1 MDLKELAKSRN
12 AKNVFCNRLGIQIR
26 DIAPGRAVVVKTVGP
41 EDVNPLGIPH
51 GGVYFSMA
59 DTACGTAMATH
70 GYAAVTMDANY
81 HFLKSAAVGDTLTAE
96 SFEALRPHHRRIRC
110 ADHQSGRNPAG
121 YRYVYLLPAG
131 PEADGLSCFS

>member
-96 SFEALRPHHRRIRC
+96 SLKCAPAAPSAYTMCGSPIRTEPC
-110 ADHQSGRNPAG
+110 WGPVR
-121 YRYVYLLPAG
+121 LPSTG
-131 PEADGLSCFS
+131 WTRS

>member
-59 DTACGTAMATH
+59 DTACGTAMAHPRLCRRYH
-70 GYAAVTMDANY
+70 GCQLP
-81 HFLKSAAVGDTLTAE
+81 FSQKCG
-96 SFEALRPHHRRIRC
+96 C
-110 ADHQSGRNPAG
+110 GRHS
-121 YRYVYLLPAG
+121 
-131 PEADGLSCFS
+131 DGGVL

>member
-51 GGVYFSMA
+51 GGVYF
-59 DTACGTAMATH
+59 AMATH
-70 GYAAVTMDANY
+70 GYAAVTMDADY

-96 SFEALRPHHRRIRC
+96 SFEVR
-110 ADHQSGRNPAG
+110 SGRTIGAYDVRITNQDG
-121 YRYVYLLPAG
+121 TLLGTGTFTFYRLDQKLTV
-131 PEADGLSCFS
+131 

>member
-12 AKNVFCNRLGIQIR
+12 TKNAFCNRLGIQIR
-26 DIAPGRAVVVKTVGP
+26 DIALGRAVVVKTVGP

-81 HFLKSAAVGDTLTAE
+81 HFLKSAAIGDTLMAE
-96 SFEALRPHHRRIRC
+96 SFEVR
-110 ADHQSGRNPAG
+110 SGRTIGVYDVRITNQDG
-121 YRYVYLLPAG
+121 TLLGTGTFTFYRLDQKLTI
-131 PEADGLSCFS
+131 

>member
-59 DTACGTAMATH
+59 DTACGTATATH

-96 SFEALRPHHRRIRC
+96 SFEVR
-110 ADHQSGRNPAG
+110 SGRTIGVYDVRITNQDG
-121 YRYVYLLPAG
+121 TLLGTGTFTFYRLDQELTV
-131 PEADGLSCFS
+131 

>member
-12 AKNVFCNRLGIQIR
+12 AKNVFCNRLGIQIQ

-96 SFEALRPHHRRIRC
+96 SCVVR
-110 ADHQSGRNPAG
+110 SGRTIGG
-121 YRYVYLLPAG
+121 YDVRITNQDGTLLG
-131 PEADGLSCFS
+131 TGTFTFYRLDQKLTV

>member
-81 HFLKSAAVGDTLTAE
+81 HFLKSAAVGDTLTTE
-96 SFEALRPHHRRIRC
+96 SFEVR
-110 ADHQSGRNPAG
+110 SGRTIGVYDVRITNQDG
-121 YRYVYLLPAG
+121 TLLGTGTFTFYRLDQKLTV
-131 PEADGLSCFS
+131 

>member
-96 SFEALRPHHRRIRC
+96 SFEVRSGLTIGVYDVRITNQ
-110 ADHQSGRNPAG
+110 DGTLLG
-121 YRYVYLLPAG
+121 TGTFTFYRLDQKLTV
-131 PEADGLSCFS
+131 

>member
-12 AKNVFCNRLGIQIR
+12 AKNVFCNRLGIQIQ

-96 SFEALRPHHRRIRC
+96 SFEVR
-110 ADHQSGRNPAG
+110 SGRTIGG
-121 YRYVYLLPAG
+121 YDVRITNQDGTLLG
-131 PEADGLSCFS
+131 TGTFTFYRLDQKLTV

>member
-96 SFEALRPHHRRIRC
+96 SFEVR
-110 ADHQSGRNPAG
+110 SGRTIGGSPI
-121 YRYVYLLPAG
+121 RTEPCWVPVRLPSTG
-131 PEADGLSCFS
+131 WIRS

>member
-1 MDLKELAKSRN
+1 ML
-12 AKNVFCNRLGIQIR
+12 NRWEF
-26 DIAPGRAVVVKTVGP
+26 PT
-41 EDVNPLGIPH
+41 

-59 DTACGTAMATH
+59 DTAAAPPMATH

-96 SFEALRPHHRRIRC
+96 SFEVR
-110 ADHQSGRNPAG
+110 SGRTIGVYDVRITNQDGTLPG
-121 YRYVYLLPAG
+121 DRYVYLLPAG

>member
-96 SFEALRPHHRRIRC
+96 SIEVR
-110 ADHQSGRNPAG
+110 SGRTIGVYDVRITNQDG
-121 YRYVYLLPAG
+121 TLLGTGTFTFYRLDQKLTV
-131 PEADGLSCFS
+131 

>member
-96 SFEALRPHHRRIRC
+96 SFEVR
-110 ADHQSGRNPAG
+110 SGRTIGVYDVWITNQDG
-121 YRYVYLLPAG
+121 TLLGTGTFTFYRLDQKLTV
-131 PEADGLSCFS
+131 

>member
-59 DTACGTAMATH
+59 DTACGPAMATH

-81 HFLKSAAVGDTLTAE
+81 HFLKSAAVGDTLRAG
-96 SFEALRPHHRRIRC
+96 SFGVR
-110 ADHQSGRNPAG
+110 SGRTIG
-121 YRYVYLLPAG
+121 VYDVRITNQDGTLLG
-131 PEADGLSCFS
+131 TGTFTFYQLDQKLTV